1 VAGVAV
7 AVGGEIR
14 RARFWLGQLAHQA
27 PMAVSMILMA
37 TVLRSSMG
45 VLAIVAG
52 LWIVALA
59 RARAARTSRA
69 AREFLADLLAM
80 ALVLVVPLL
89 HGTGQLWSGAQ
100 SGAESAVTAG
110 AMPGMPALAFGAASA
125 AIVVGVWALARFG
138 LFLAPAAPDARVGS
152 LVSGSCCA
160 LGLVAMALM

>member
-1 VAGVAV
+1 
-7 AVGGEIR
+7 
-14 RARFWLGQLAHQA
+14 
-27 PMAVSMILMA
+27 MAVSMILMA
-37 TVLRSSMG
+37 TVLRSSLG

-69 AREFLADLLAM
+69 AREFLVDLLAM

-100 SGAESAVTAG
+100 SAVAAG
-110 AMPGMPALAFGAASA
+110 AMPGMPALALGAASA

-160 LGLVAMALM
+160 LGLVAMTLM